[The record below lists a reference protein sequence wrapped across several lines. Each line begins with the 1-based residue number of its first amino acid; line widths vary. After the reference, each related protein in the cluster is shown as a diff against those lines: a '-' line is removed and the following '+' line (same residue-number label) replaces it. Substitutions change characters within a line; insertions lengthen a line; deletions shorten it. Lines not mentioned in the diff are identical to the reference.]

1 MKGKRWSQWLNLD
14 FTHDIST
21 HIHTY
26 ICMKSYIIENLIIM
40 KQIFVVINKVQ
51 QYSFN
56 ILACRKLC
64 LYSADCNNE
73 RKKK

>member
-1 MKGKRWSQWLNLD
+1 
-14 FTHDIST
+14 
-21 HIHTY
+21 
-26 ICMKSYIIENLIIM
+26 M

-64 LYSADCNNE
+64 LYRADCNNE
-73 RKKK
+73 RKKSRGESNKGHSNIFLFLSISWR